1 MGLAPAKGTRPR
13 AEVGR
18 AVEMRQGWPDKAAGE
33 GEAEGRSRG
42 FRSASGRLNF
52 GDRAAPDVSSF
63 AFSPP
68 VSSTSA
74 SVCISTEK
82 IGSIITKKVG
92 QARLRYLGELC

>member
-42 FRSASGRLNF
+42 GFRNWTRRLNF
-52 GDRAAPDVSSF
+52 GDRAARRKFRIHQGPQGHPLQEIVYF
-63 AFSPP
+63 FFSRAPP
-68 VSSTSA
+68 Q
-74 SVCISTEK
+74 I
-82 IGSIITKKVG
+82 
-92 QARLRYLGELC
+92 